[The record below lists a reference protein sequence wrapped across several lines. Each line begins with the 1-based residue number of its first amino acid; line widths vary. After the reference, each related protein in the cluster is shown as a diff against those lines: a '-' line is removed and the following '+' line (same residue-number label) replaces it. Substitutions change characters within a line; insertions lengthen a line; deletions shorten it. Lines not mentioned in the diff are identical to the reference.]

1 MGSHQGSATHEPA
14 RERSRER
21 SEPAYEVP
29 WVREGIVSGLL
40 GAAAVALIF
49 FFVDLAAGRPLWTPH
64 ALGAALFRGELAA
77 PDADISP
84 ALIGGYTV
92 IHGWVFVSI
101 ALVVAAILS
110 ESTLSRE
117 RRWAR
122 VVSVAVALFGGFSAV
137 FLVFGMLRGA
147 EAARPFPLSWIFAV
161 NAVAAVVMALWLGI
175 RLEQAAGQAARGENA

>member
-1 MGSHQGSATHEPA
+1 MASHQGSATHEPA
-14 RERSRER
+14 RDRGRER
-21 SEPAYEVP
+21 NEPAYDVP

-49 FFVDLAAGRPLWTPH
+49 FVVDLAAGRPLWTPH
-64 ALGAALFRGELAA
+64 ALGTALFRGEIAP
-77 PDADISP
+77 PDADVSP

-110 ESTLSRE
+110 ESTLSPE

-122 VVSVAVALFGGFSAV
+122 VVALAIALFVGFSAV
-137 FLVFGMLRGA
+137 FLVFGLLRGA
-147 EAARPFPLSWIFAV
+147 DAARPFPLSWIFAV
-161 NAVAAVVMALWLGI
+161 NAVAAIVMALWLGI
-175 RLEQAAGQAARGENA
+175 RLEQAAHEAAPDEGS